1 MKLRQLYSLKG
12 VTGNLS
18 KENEQLNFVGTYPF
32 GSLNNKW
39 YFEFGTG
46 IDNIF
51 KLLRLDF
58 VWRVTAND
66 RAKQIPPAKF
76 GVFGSFR
83 VAF

>member
-39 YFEFGTG
+39 YF
-46 IDNIF
+46 
-51 KLLRLDF
+51 
-58 VWRVTAND
+58 
-66 RAKQIPPAKF
+66 
-76 GVFGSFR
+76 
-83 VAF
+83 